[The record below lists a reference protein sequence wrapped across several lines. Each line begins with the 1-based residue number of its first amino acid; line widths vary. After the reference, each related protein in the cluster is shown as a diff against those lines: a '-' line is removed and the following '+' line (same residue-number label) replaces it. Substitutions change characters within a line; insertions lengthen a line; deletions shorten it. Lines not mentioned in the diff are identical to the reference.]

1 MGFRRPF
8 YPFGGVM
15 DGFLAA
21 SDPIWRAVVKDGSRI
36 RQGWHRPLVFLVF
49 AVDDES
55 LDGELGR
62 GNGRPSSIPR
72 PSDSRR
78 PSIHSPLAKK
88 QTNRQTK
95 QRADQKSLGDF
106 AFIFSFFFVFIE
118 RTTWKQKK
126 KGKEKGNELKET
138 AHGAKRVET
147 RSRANGMHCRR
158 DA

>member
-1 MGFRRPF
+1 MYLVFMGFRRPF

-106 AFIFSFFFVFIE
+106 AFIFSFFLSLSRE
-118 RTTWKQKK
+118 PPESKK
-126 KGKEKGNELKET
+126 KREKKKET
-138 AHGAKRVET
+138 
-147 RSRANGMHCRR
+147 N
-158 DA
+158 